1 MFGFIGLRGVRNVH
15 NLESFMV
22 ALVLCAVYIVAG
34 RLTVLEMQFPRR
46 WLSLAAGV
54 SVAYVFVDIL
64 PELGE
69 RHRGFVEA
77 AGQGLL
83 FAEQRIYIAALLGF
97 LFFYSLEHLVV
108 ASRVQDAP
116 QDGTETNRAAFLL
129 HICGYALYSWL
140 IGYLLM
146 NRAIR
151 GWLSLGLYAAAMAL
165 HFAVVGN
172 ALVREH
178 GHAFRRRG
186 RWLLAASVLAGWATS
201 VMAPVAEVAI
211 SRLFAFVAGGVVMTS
226 MNEEL
231 PREREGRFWWFVL
244 GSTGYAIVL
253 LVV

>member
-1 MFGFIGLRGVRNVH
+1 VRTVYS
-15 NLESFMV
+15 LETFLV
-22 ALVLCAVYIVAG
+22 ALVFCAVYAVAG
-34 RLTVLEMQFPRR
+34 RLQVLQRQFPRR

-64 PELGE
+64 PELGA

-77 AGQGLL
+77 AGQELL
-83 FAEQRIYIAALLGF
+83 FAEQRIYLGALLGF
-97 LFFYSLEHLVV
+97 LFFYGLEHLVF
-108 ASRVQDAP
+108 ASRVPDAP
-116 QDGTETNRAAFLL
+116 QDGTETNRAAFRL
-129 HICGYALYSWL
+129 HIGGYALYSWL

-146 NRAIR
+146 SRAIR
-151 GWLSLGLYAAAMAL
+151 GGLSLGLYAAAMAL

-178 GHAFRRRG
+178 GHAYRRRG
-186 RWLLAASVLAGWATS
+186 RWLLAASVLAGWLTSATAP
-201 VMAPVAEVAI
+201 MADAVI

-244 GSTGYAIVL
+244 GAAGYAIIL
-253 LVV
+253 LMV

>member
-1 MFGFIGLRGVRNVH
+1 VY
-15 NLESFMV
+15 NLEAFLV
-22 ALVLCAVYIVAG
+22 ALVLCAVYVVAG
-34 RLTVLEMQFPRR
+34 QLSILEMQFPRR

-64 PELGE
+64 PEMGA
-69 RHRGFVEA
+69 RHRAFVAA

-108 ASRVQDAP
+108 ASRVHDAP
-116 QDGTETNRAAFLL
+116 PGGTETNRLAFLL
-129 HICGYALYSWL
+129 HIGGYALYSWL

-151 GWLSLGLYAAAMAL
+151 SWLSLGLYAAAMSL

-178 GHAFRRRG
+178 GHAYHRRG
-186 RWLLAASVLAGWATS
+186 RWLLAASVLAGWLTS
-201 VMAPVAEVAI
+201 AMAPVAEIVI

-253 LVV
+253 LLV